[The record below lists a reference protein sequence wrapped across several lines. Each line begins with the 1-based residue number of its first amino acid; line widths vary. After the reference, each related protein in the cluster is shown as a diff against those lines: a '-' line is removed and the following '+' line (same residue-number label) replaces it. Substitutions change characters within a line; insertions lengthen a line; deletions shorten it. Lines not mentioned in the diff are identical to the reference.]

1 MEYGLHT
8 QAAYRL
14 VKSEE
19 EASSPPI
26 FELSRSFPNW
36 APPVSADG
44 VVYGVEGAVGEKQT
58 PETNRTSATDASPK
72 CPVTDRYNCKTI
84 KSRYS
89 GQQGSS

>member
-1 MEYGLHT
+1 VLSGDAELRLL
-8 QAAYRL
+8 QRL

-36 APPVSADG
+36 ATPVSADG

-58 PETNRTSATDASPK
+58 P
-72 CPVTDRYNCKTI
+72 
-84 KSRYS
+84 
-89 GQQGSS
+89 